1 MFRGKRLLY
10 FISTVQQ
17 SSSTFL
23 YKLSKYK
30 DILPANNS
38 TFQFSNMALPLAAA
52 TAVPGQTE
60 KKKSHKTALFVHLY
74 CFRVHLSS
82 LFTFPA

>member
-1 MFRGKRLLY
+1 M
-10 FISTVQQ
+10 QQ

-23 YKLSKYK
+23 YKLCKYK

-60 KKKSHKTALFVHLY
+60 KKKKKKKKKS
-74 CFRVHLSS
+74 
-82 LFTFPA
+82 